1 MGYLILLNAALYLA
15 DSVLAFIHY
24 AKYENDKSY
33 DE

>member
-24 AKYENDKSY
+24 AKHENEKADY
-33 DE
+33 